1 MSSDPTQTAKPELA
15 IASLR
20 ERLEKWSHAYYVLDT
35 PSVPDSQFDLAYR
48 ELQALETQYPHLITP
63 ESPTQRV
70 GGQAVSAFEPAVH
83 LQPMLSLNNAFSDD
97 EVYAFDRRAR
107 EGLGL
112 DKDSTVQL
120 EYAVEVKFD
129 GLALSLIYENGL
141 LVRAAT
147 RGDGSQ
153 GETVTQN
160 VRTIASVPLKLKGVA
175 PALLE
180 VRGEALMLKRD
191 FESLNKRQREKGDK
205 EFANPRNAA
214 AGSLR
219 QLDSGITAQRPLRFF
234 SYALGKCSKSDVP
247 DKHSDTLLWL
257 EQLGLPVGPIKNVV
271 VGVKGLLSFYE
282 QVGVQ
287 RSKLPYDID
296 GVVYKINQRSLQ
308 EQLGFASKAPRF
320 SVAHK
325 FAAQEMLTT
334 LLDIEIQV
342 GRTGTLTPVA
352 RLEPVFVGGVTVT
365 NATLHNEDEIVRK
378 NLFIGDTV
386 IVRRAGDV
394 IPEVLRSVP
403 EQRPASAR
411 AFIMPAVCPIC
422 ASPAIREPGEAA
434 WRCSG
439 GLHCSA
445 QRKQAIG
452 HFAHRRAMDIE
463 GLGDKLVDQ
472 LVDAQ
477 LIKTFSDIYARLNL
491 QNLSQL
497 DRFGE
502 KSATNLLAAILAS
515 KTRSPERLL
524 FGLGI
529 RHVGEEVARMLIDSY
544 GSISAIAQV
553 QWEQVLERKASIQ
566 KENQKRRSRQEP
578 LQAVPLDGIGEQIV
592 LSIQAFFANPA
603 MQSELQQLSQLGLDF
618 GTTKQDSSSGDVS
631 NELTENTKKSNGV
644 FVGKNLVVTGTL
656 PSLGRD
662 QANDLI
668 REHGGKA
675 GSSVSNKTDFLLAGD
690 AAGSKLNKAQALGI
704 TVIDEAQFLAMINIG
719 ANADES
725 R

>member
-1 MSSDPTQTAKPELA
+1 LNSDPTQTAIPELA

-20 ERLEKWSHAYYVLDT
+20 EQLQLWSHAYYVLDN
-35 PSVPDSQFDLAYR
+35 PSVPDAQFDLIYR
-48 ELQALETQYPHLITP
+48 QLQALEAQYPHLITP

-83 LQPMLSLNNAFSDD
+83 LQPMLSLNNAFTDD
-97 EVYAFDRRAR
+97 EVFAFDRRAR

-112 DKDSTVQL
+112 DKDSEREL

-129 GLALSLIYENGL
+129 GLALSLIYENGV

-180 VRGEALMLKRD
+180 VRGEVLMLKRD
-191 FESLNKRQREKGDK
+191 FDSLNKRQQEKGDK

-219 QLDSGITAQRPLRFF
+219 QLDSRITAQRPLRFF
-234 SYALGKCSKSDVP
+234 SYALGQCSKTDVP
-247 DKHSDTLLWL
+247 EKHSDTLLWL

-271 VGVKGLLSFYE
+271 AGVKGLLAFYE
-282 QVGVQ
+282 QVGAQ
-287 RSKLPYDID
+287 RQSLPYDID

-308 EQLGFASKAPRF
+308 EKLGYASKAPRF

-365 NATLHNEDEIVRK
+365 NATLHNEDEIIRK
-378 NLFIGDTV
+378 NLLIGDTV

-411 AFIMPAVCPIC
+411 AFIMPTVCPIC
-422 ASPAIREPGEAA
+422 KSAAIREQGEAA

-439 GLHCSA
+439 GLQCSA

-477 LIKTFSDIYARLNL
+477 LIETFSDIYSRLNL

-502 KSATNLLAAILAS
+502 KSATNLLAAINAS

-544 GSISAIAQV
+544 GSIHAIAHV
-553 QWEQVLERKASIQ
+553 QWDQLLERKAIIQ
-566 KENQKRRSRQEP
+566 KENQKRRTRQEP
-578 LQAVPLDGIGEQIV
+578 FQTVPLDGIGEQIV
-592 LSIQAFFANPA
+592 LSIQAFFSNPA
-603 MQSELQQLSQLGLDF
+603 MQTELEQLSHLGLDF
-618 GTTKQDSSSGDVS
+618 GMAKSTSTSADLA
-631 NELTENTKKSNGV
+631 NENTENGKKSNGV
-644 FVGKNLVVTGTL
+644 FAGQSLVVTGTL
-656 PSLGRD
+656 PTLGRD

-668 REHGGKA
+668 RQHGGKA
-675 GSSVSNKTDFLLAGD
+675 GSSVSSKTNFLLAGE
-690 AAGSKLNKAQALGI
+690 AAGSKLSKAHELGV
-704 TVIDEAQFLAMINIG
+704 TVIDEAQFLAMISSG
-719 ANADES
+719 ANSE
-725 R
+725 